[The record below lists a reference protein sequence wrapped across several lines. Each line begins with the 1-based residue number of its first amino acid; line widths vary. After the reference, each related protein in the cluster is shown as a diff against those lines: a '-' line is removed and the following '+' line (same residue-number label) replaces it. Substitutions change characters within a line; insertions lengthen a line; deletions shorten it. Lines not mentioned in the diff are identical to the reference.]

1 MSTVAPYSILYTSKD
16 RRRLLIQRKRFVDDV
31 LDVVLIGK
39 RKVEYGEVFNTNVLR
54 LLENF
59 ASPSDETGQSP
70 DPLALTENVLIRP
83 TRGQFWYDSRLK
95 TLNYYNNSKWNPIKD
110 YTKLRGSSGTVS
122 DGELIPLPSGVS
134 DYTRC
139 AMTVSPYFYQNS
151 QNLRSHIIAV
161 DRNGLVT
168 AKYRTQTGVVS
179 GAANYMLL
187 HVDSEP
193 VTNDDSVCDS
203 PVINPTPSP
212 TTTPSP
218 TVTPTIGASPT
229 PTTTPTPTRQP
240 SPTPEPSITPTLT
253 RTPNIGV
260 TVTPTPSNQP
270 SLTPQAT
277 PQASLSPTPSPTPTP
292 LPSITPTPTRSFS
305 GGLNAGFPVGHQ
317 AGSSPGSM
325 GYAEAIW
332 SLNSDGTVTVSDV
345 SQSNTVV
352 GNWYIGPT
360 SNTSN
365 YEMRFTV
372 TGFSE
377 SAQLSPFTAFP
388 SVWYTGGITISQ
400 CANALFIPGSPCGF
414 YGYVDFDITIRN
426 RFNTSES
433 ITLSGRMAAFM

>member
-16 RRRLLIQRKRFVDDV
+16 RRRLLIQRKRFVDDA
-31 LDVVLIGK
+31 LDLVLIGK

-59 ASPSDETGQSP
+59 AAPSDDSGNP
-70 DPLALTENVLIRP
+70 DALVLTENVLVRP

-95 TLNYYNNSKWNPIKD
+95 TLKFFNDSKWSPLKSYND
-110 YTKLRGSSGTVS
+110 LSGVSGTVS
-122 DGELIPLPSGVS
+122 DGERIPLPVGVG
-134 DYTRC
+134 DYSRC

-151 QNLRSHIIAV
+151 QNMRSHLV
-161 DRNGLVT
+161 YVNQDGVVT
-168 AKYRTQTGVVS
+168 AKYRSQTGIIS
-179 GAANYMLL
+179 GAANYIIMY
-187 HVDSEP
+187 VGQEP
-193 VTNDDSVCDS
+193 IASGTSICDS

-218 TVTPTIGASPT
+218 TVTPSVGTSITPT
-229 PTTTPTPTRQP
+229 PTPTPTREP
-240 SPTPEPSITPTLT
+240 SPTPQPSVTPTLT
-253 RTPNIGV
+253 RTPNVGV

-270 SLTPQAT
+270 SLTPQET
-277 PQASLSPTPSPTPTP
+277 PVASFSPTPSPTPTP
-292 LPSITPTPTRSFS
+292 QPSITPTPTRSFS
-305 GGLNAGFPVGHQ
+305 GGLNSGFPVGHQ
-317 AGSSPGSM
+317 AGSSPASL